1 MSVRPDDLVAR
12 RLRESAATAAAL
24 EPLVGAID
32 AAGAALVG
40 CYRDGGKAILFGN
53 GGSAAQAAHLAAEL
67 VGRYLRDRPP
77 LPALSLLDNHSAVTA
92 IGNDYGFESSFS
104 RQVEAHAAPGDVMI
118 GMTTSGRSPN
128 VVAALQAGRAAG
140 AATIGLAGRS
150 GHDLAAAADHLLL
163 VPSDDVP
170 RIQEAHLVIGHTLC
184 EIVEQALFPE

>member
-1 MSVRPDDLVAR
+1 MNGRSDDLVVR
-12 RLRESAATAAAL
+12 RLRESAATVAAL
-24 EPLVGAID
+24 ESLAGAID
-32 AAGAALVG
+32 AAGDALVS
-40 CYRDGGKAILFGN
+40 CYRGGGKAILLGN

-104 RQVEAHAAPGDVMI
+104 RQVEAHAAAGDVVI

-140 AATIGLAGRS
+140 AATVGLAGRS
-150 GHDLAAAADHLLL
+150 GNDLAAAADHLLL
-163 VPSDDVP
+163 VPSDDIP
-170 RIQEAHLVIGHTLC
+170 RIQEGHLVIGHTLC